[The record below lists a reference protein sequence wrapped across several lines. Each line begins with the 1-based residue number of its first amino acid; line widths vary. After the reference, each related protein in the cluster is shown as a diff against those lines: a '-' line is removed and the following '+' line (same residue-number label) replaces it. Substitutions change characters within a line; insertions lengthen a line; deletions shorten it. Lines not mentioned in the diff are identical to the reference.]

1 MKVKCYSVR
10 LKSLTEISEKCF
22 KAVAFDG
29 SEALIPKSQVFGLD
43 YSVSKSDAY
52 WVSAWILERKSL
64 QYSTKK
70 EAFFDS
76 ETLQML
82 PNITITEHIPE
93 KIKPLENNTIKRLK
107 K

>member
-52 WVSAWILERKSL
+52 WISAWVLERKSL

-93 KIKPLENNTIKRLK
+93 KIKPLEKYQAVFI
-107 K
+107 

>member
-10 LKSLTEISEKCF
+10 LKSLTQISEKCF
-22 KAVAFDG
+22 KAVAFDA
-29 SEALIPKSQVFGLD
+29 SEARSPKSQEYGLD

-52 WVSAWILERKSL
+52 WISAWVLERKSL